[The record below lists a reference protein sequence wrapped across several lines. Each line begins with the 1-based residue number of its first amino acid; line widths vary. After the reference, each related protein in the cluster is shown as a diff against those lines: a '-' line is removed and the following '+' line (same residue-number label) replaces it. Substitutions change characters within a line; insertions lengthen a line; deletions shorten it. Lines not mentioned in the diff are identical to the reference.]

1 MKLLNLNPTC
11 MLLLLVISQSFLDLP
26 GPSQSQRCLFVNI
39 LIFFLKLDFMK
50 EIITNRLDTKPE
62 QYFIHYDL
70 TRKILN
76 KSNKK

>member
-1 MKLLNLNPTC
+1 
-11 MLLLLVISQSFLDLP
+11 
-26 GPSQSQRCLFVNI
+26 
-39 LIFFLKLDFMK
+39 MK